1 MTTPVANLSIEL
13 SAGVAG
19 LKTDFGK
26 AQREAAKAAQQMEA
40 TFNKAGAVI
49 GAALVAGLA
58 GVGAAIA
65 KTVNEFDRLGDVAAK
80 LNTTTAAL
88 SALGFAAERSGTSA
102 ETLENGLGRLNK
114 TIGEALSGNR
124 QAAELFDS
132 LGVSLRNADGSARSA
147 DSVFL
152 SLSDRFQQ
160 FRDGPQEAAAA
171 VALFGRAAG
180 PELLQL
186 LNSGSAGIAEFE
198 ARAKALGVVI
208 SDDAVAAAQTFR
220 DNLDDLGAAAKGI
233 SNGLTT
239 SLVPALAAITSELT
253 DAIVKAG
260 GFESV
265 GKAIGDAIK
274 TVAGVFIAGAAQIQK
289 VGAAFAFVVDIG
301 TKFAGNLRVIADIA
315 VAAFQNIANAASGNF
330 VAAAKGAQI
339 VDRAVLALAQT
350 VRGQAAAS
358 FRVLQD
364 TIADID
370 ANAERR
376 IGALSKQFKDLAKAG
391 AEANKGTIELPDIF
405 DNTGNAAGK
414 AAPKVRE
421 LAIQVDAFA
430 RQGTPAASTA
440 MQQLVQDID
449 LGAISFDNLRE
460 SQVVLNQTTTEEAQF
475 FADNWQGA
483 VGAAQDAFADFIAG
497 NIKSFEDFGD
507 ALESIA
513 RQFLAN
519 LVRQFLSTNLQ
530 LNVSGGP
537 GGGLGAV
544 GGSGFLNIL
553 NGGGAALSTL
563 GPAALL
569 LAGAST
575 GNRGTG
581 ALSGGLAGGL
591 FASTTFGAGVIGSG
605 LSGLGL
611 GASLGSV
618 VPIVGTIIGAI
629 IGGLAANLFAAK
641 PPSINVIG
649 DNIVGTPGFRN
660 FAPGSTFE
668 SRLGGFTFASIDTV
682 DRQTR
687 EQIGQSVVQ
696 FDNTI
701 ADLLNADQLDKV
713 TDALANF
720 NLRLT
725 EGAISADNIL
735 GERFNAILSTF
746 DQDIQDF
753 VNGAATLEERTQ
765 RLAEILSRP
774 QRLNAL
780 IDSLEE
786 VDRLSG
792 LSPFEREL
800 DAINKQFDAAA
811 EEARKLGADQAQLA
825 RIEELRGNAIERL
838 NDLQRQN
845 LDALLDDLRF
855 DDITDGLTPADRA
868 IADINRRFDKLREQ
882 AIALGASQEDLELIE
897 RRRTAALREQAD
909 ATRDSTDAIQE
920 FTDTAQQS
928 FQLYL
933 DYQADWLEGLGNAL
947 QPVRDWLNR
956 GASVTSENPL
966 QQLTRSQQ
974 QFEDLARRASLGDF
988 DAIRNIAGAG
998 DALLQ
1003 QAARFYGVGSADF
1016 QRYEALVRGT
1026 LTPLASV
1033 DGSQSMAIALGQLRE
1048 IYQAL
1053 LRFLQGGNGAN
1064 NSGVMSGAQAQQL
1077 LNSLDRLSRR
1087 TDRVT

>member
-19 LKTDFGK
+19 LKTDLGK

-49 GAALVAGLA
+49 GGALVAGLA
-58 GVGAAIA
+58 GVSAAVI

-80 LNTTTAAL
+80 LNTTTSAL
-88 SALGFAAERSGTSA
+88 SALGFAAERSGTNA
-102 ETLENGLGRLNK
+102 ETLQNGLGRLNK
-114 TIGEALSGNR
+114 TIGEALSGNQ
-124 QAAELFDS
+124 QAAQLFDK
-132 LGVSLRNADGSARSA
+132 LGVSLRDANGNARSV

-152 SLSDRFQQ
+152 SLADRFQQ
-160 FRDGPQEAAAA
+160 FKDGPQEAAAA
-171 VALFGRAAG
+171 VALFGRSAG

-186 LNSGSAGIAEFE
+186 LNSGSAGLAEFE

-208 SDDAVAAAQTFR
+208 SDEAVAAAQTFR
-220 DNLDDLGAAAKGI
+220 DNLDDLGAAAQGI

-239 SLVPALAAITSELT
+239 SLAPALAAITTELT
-253 DAIVKAG
+253 DAIVQAG

-265 GKAIGDAIK
+265 GKAIGDGIK
-274 TVAGVFIAGAAQIQK
+274 ATAGVFIAGAAQIQK
-289 VGAAFAFVVDIG
+289 VGAAFAFVIDIG
-301 TKFAGNLRVIADIA
+301 SKFSENLGTIANIA
-315 VAAFQNIANAASGNF
+315 IASFQNIANAASGNF
-330 VAAAKGAQI
+330 AAAARGIQI
-339 VDRAVLALAQT
+339 VDRAVLALGQK
-350 VRGQAAAS
+350 VRNDAAAS
-358 FRVLQD
+358 FQTLKE
-364 TIADID
+364 TIDDID

-376 IGALSKQFKDLAKAG
+376 IGALGKTFSELGKAG
-391 AEANKGTIELPDIF
+391 KEAGKGTVDLPKLF
-405 DNTGNAAGK
+405 ENTGQQAGK

-421 LAIQVDAFA
+421 LTIEVQAFA
-430 RQGTPAASTA
+430 RQGTKEASAA
-440 MQQLVQDID
+440 MQALVKDID
-449 LGAISFDNLRE
+449 LGAISFDNLKE
-460 SQVVLNQTTTEEAQF
+460 SQVTLNSVTTEEAQF
-475 FADNWQGA
+475 FQDNWLGA
-483 VGAAQDAFADFIAG
+483 TEAVNDAFADFIAG

-513 RQFLAN
+513 RQFLSN
-519 LVRQFLSTNLQ
+519 LVRQFLSTNLS
-530 LNVSGGP
+530 LPFPFFGG
-537 GGGLGAV
+537 
-544 GGSGFLNIL
+544 
-553 NGGGAALSTL
+553 GGGAAGAGGFGGINFG
-563 GPAALL
+563 GPGAAL
-569 LAGAST
+569 
-575 GNRGTG
+575 GTR
-581 ALSGGLAGGL
+581 
-591 FASTTFGAGVIGSG
+591 V
-605 LSGLGL
+605 GL
-611 GASLGSV
+611 GAAGAGIAYDGYQRGSPLQGAAGGALLGLQV
-618 VPIVGTIIGAI
+618 AGPVGAIVGAI
-629 IGGLAANLFAAK
+629 LGGVAAALNDTTRR
-641 PPSINVIG
+641 INVVG
-649 DNIVGTPGFRN
+649 DDIVGTPGFRN

-668 SRLGGFTFASIDTV
+668 SRLGGFTFASIDNV
-682 DRQTR
+682 SAQERQQLG
-687 EQIGQSVVQ
+687 ENIVN

-701 ADLLNADQLDKV
+701 ADLLNDEQLVKV
-713 TDALANF
+713 TDALSNF
-720 NLRLT
+720 NLRLE
-725 EGAISADNIL
+725 EGAISAENIL
-735 GERFNAILSTF
+735 GQRFDAILATF
-746 DQDIQDF
+746 DQDVQDF
-753 VNGAATLEERTQ
+753 VNGAATLEERTA

-780 IDSLEE
+780 IESLEE

-792 LSPFEREL
+792 LTPFEREL

-920 FTDTAQQS
+920 FTDAAQQS

>member
-1 MTTPVANLSIEL
+1 MAQTETTLVFGAVDKITPVLRGIEGQVKGL
-13 SAGVAG
+13 NTAFAAAAAGG
-19 LKTDFGK
+19 
-26 AQREAAKAAQQMEA
+26 
-40 TFNKAGAVI
+40 I
-49 GAALVAGLA
+49 AALAATVAA
-58 GVGAAIA
+58 
-65 KTVNEFDRLGDVAAK
+65 TVDSLDKLGDQARA
-80 LNTTTAAL
+80 LNITTESL
-88 SALGFAAERSGTSA
+88 SGLGFAAQQSGSSA
-102 ETLENGLGRLNK
+102 ETLNAGLTRLNK
-114 TIGEALSGNR
+114 TLGDAANGNK
-124 QAAELFDS
+124 QAAALFDS
-132 LGVSLRNADGSARSA
+132 LGISIKDAQGKVISA
-147 DSVFL
+147 DAALLQVAS
-152 SLSDRFQQ
+152 RFESYQ
-160 FRDGPQEAAAA
+160 DGAQEAAIATQ
-171 VALFGRAAG
+171 LFGRSAG
-180 PELLQL
+180 PELLAL
-186 LNSGSAGIAEFE
+186 LNEGQGGIAALTDE
-198 ARAKALGVVI
+198 AARLGVVVGG
-208 SDDAVAAAQTFR
+208 DAVAAAQAFS
-220 DNLDDLGAAAKGI
+220 DNLDKLKAAGSGFATALTTAILPALNEFSTDAAEAAKNGGLLAEAGKFIGNELNLFSVDLIEAASEIEVLGAEVANA
-233 SNGLTT
+233 
-239 SLVPALAAITSELT
+239 VAFLT
-253 DAIVKAG
+253 DWSENLGVVGNIAIV
-260 GFESV
+260 
-265 GKAIGDAIK
+265 
-274 TVAGVFIAGAAQIQK
+274 T
-289 VGAAFAFVVDIG
+289 
-301 TKFAGNLRVIADIA
+301 
-315 VAAFQNIANAASGNF
+315 FQSIEAAASGNF
-330 VAAAKGAQI
+330 AAAERGLDAITRAVDALGNKAAADAAKRMGDLASSISSIKADAAVKIERIKGGVEGLAKSAKPAADNAAKLPPPIIEIGEESEKAAAKVKKLGQE
-339 VDRAVLALAQT
+339 VERLTGFNLAFQRSLAP
-350 VRGQAAAS
+350 VS
-358 FRVLQD
+358 
-364 TIADID
+364 
-370 ANAERR
+370 E
-376 IGALSKQFKDLAKAG
+376 S
-391 AEANKGTIELPDIF
+391 
-405 DNTGNAAGK
+405 
-414 AAPKVRE
+414 
-421 LAIQVDAFA
+421 
-430 RQGTPAASTA
+430 
-440 MQQLVQDID
+440 MQSLVEDID

-460 SQVVLNQTTTEEAQF
+460 SQAVLNQTTTEEAQF
-475 FADNWQGA
+475 FADNWAGA
-483 VGAAQDAFADFIAG
+483 VDAASDAFADFIAG

-513 RQFLAN
+513 RQFLSN

-530 LNVSGGP
+530 FNVSGGP

-544 GGSGFLNIL
+544 GGSGFLNML

-649 DNIVGTPGFRN
+649 DDIVGTPGFRN

-668 SRLGGFTFASIDTV
+668 SRLGGFTFASIDSV

-687 EQIGQSVVQ
+687 DQIGQSVVQ

-713 TDALANF
+713 TDALAGF
-720 NLRLT
+720 NLRLQ
-725 EGAISADNIL
+725 EGAISAENIL
-735 GERFNAILSTF
+735 GQRFDAILATF
-746 DQDIQDF
+746 DQDVQDF
-753 VNGAATLEERTQ
+753 VNGAATLEERTA

-780 IDSLEE
+780 IESLEE

-792 LSPFEREL
+792 LTPFEREL
-800 DAINKQFDAAA
+800 DAINRQFDAAA

-855 DDITDGLTPADRA
+855 DDLTDGLTPADRA
-868 IADINRRFDKLREQ
+868 IADINRRFDRLREQ

-920 FTDTAQQS
+920 FTDAAQQS

-956 GASVTSENPL
+956 GGSVTSENPL

-988 DAIRNIAGAG
+988 DAIRGIAGAG

-1033 DGSQSMAIALGQLRE
+1033 DGSQSMAVALGQLRE

-1053 LRFLQGGNGAN
+1053 LRFLQGGNGAT

>member
-1 MTTPVANLSIEL
+1 
-13 SAGVAG
+13 
-19 LKTDFGK
+19 
-26 AQREAAKAAQQMEA
+26 
-40 TFNKAGAVI
+40 
-49 GAALVAGLA
+49 
-58 GVGAAIA
+58 
-65 KTVNEFDRLGDVAAK
+65 
-80 LNTTTAAL
+80 
-88 SALGFAAERSGTSA
+88 
-102 ETLENGLGRLNK
+102 
-114 TIGEALSGNR
+114 
-124 QAAELFDS
+124 
-132 LGVSLRNADGSARSA
+132 
-147 DSVFL
+147 
-152 SLSDRFQQ
+152 
-160 FRDGPQEAAAA
+160 
-171 VALFGRAAG
+171 
-180 PELLQL
+180 
-186 LNSGSAGIAEFE
+186 
-198 ARAKALGVVI
+198 
-208 SDDAVAAAQTFR
+208 
-220 DNLDDLGAAAKGI
+220 
-233 SNGLTT
+233 
-239 SLVPALAAITSELT
+239 
-253 DAIVKAG
+253 
-260 GFESV
+260 
-265 GKAIGDAIK
+265 
-274 TVAGVFIAGAAQIQK
+274 
-289 VGAAFAFVVDIG
+289 
-301 TKFAGNLRVIADIA
+301 
-315 VAAFQNIANAASGNF
+315 
-330 VAAAKGAQI
+330 
-339 VDRAVLALAQT
+339 
-350 VRGQAAAS
+350 
-358 FRVLQD
+358 
-364 TIADID
+364 
-370 ANAERR
+370 
-376 IGALSKQFKDLAKAG
+376 
-391 AEANKGTIELPDIF
+391 
-405 DNTGNAAGK
+405 
-414 AAPKVRE
+414 
-421 LAIQVDAFA
+421 
-430 RQGTPAASTA
+430 
-440 MQQLVQDID
+440 
-449 LGAISFDNLRE
+449 
-460 SQVVLNQTTTEEAQF
+460 
-475 FADNWQGA
+475 
-483 VGAAQDAFADFIAG
+483 
-497 NIKSFEDFGD
+497 
-507 ALESIA
+507 
-513 RQFLAN
+513 

-530 LNVSGGP
+530 FNVSGGP

-544 GGSGFLNIL
+544 GGSGFLNML

-649 DNIVGTPGFRN
+649 DDIVGTPGFRN

-668 SRLGGFTFASIDTV
+668 SRLGGFTFASIDSV

-687 EQIGQSVVQ
+687 DQIGQSVVQ

-713 TDALANF
+713 TDALAGF
-720 NLRLT
+720 NLRLQ
-725 EGAISADNIL
+725 EGAISAENIL
-735 GERFNAILSTF
+735 GQRFDAILATF
-746 DQDIQDF
+746 DQDVQDF
-753 VNGAATLEERTQ
+753 VNGAATLEERTA

-780 IDSLEE
+780 IESLEE

-792 LSPFEREL
+792 LTPFEREL
-800 DAINKQFDAAA
+800 DAINRQFDAAA

-855 DDITDGLTPADRA
+855 DDLTDGLTPADRA
-868 IADINRRFDKLREQ
+868 IADINRRFDRLREQ

-920 FTDTAQQS
+920 FTDAAQQS

-956 GASVTSENPL
+956 GGSVTSENPL

-988 DAIRNIAGAG
+988 DAIRGIAGAG

-1033 DGSQSMAIALGQLRE
+1033 DGSQSMAVALGQLRE

-1053 LRFLQGGNGAN
+1053 LRFLQGGNGAT